1 MAQVG
6 QFVARSALAEAPAD
20 SACLVFR
27 AGRLLA
33 AVRLGEVAETM
44 RPLPVR
50 PLAGTAPYVRGVA
63 LLRGRPAPVV
73 DVARLLAGES
83 AATDRFVAVRTG
95 RGPVAL
101 ATGEVL
107 GVRHG
112 LADVTAHG
120 PDDDAGDEAQVQQNT
135 ALLGPAPG
143 RLVAAIG
150 ALDGE
155 PVFVLR
161 NLGMVPDDVWTI
173 VQSDSALPG
182 DAR

>member
-1 MAQVG
+1 MTQAG
-6 QFVARSALAEAPAD
+6 HFAAPTALADGPAD
-20 SACLVFR
+20 RACLVFR
-27 AGRLLA
+27 AGGLLA
-33 AVRLGEVAETM
+33 AVALADVAETM

-63 LLRGRPAPVV
+63 ILRGRPAPVV
-73 DVARLLAGES
+73 DLARLLAGES
-83 AATDRFVAVRTG
+83 APAVRFVAVRTG

-107 GVRHG
+107 GVRPC
-112 LADVTAHG
+112 LDDVTACG
-120 PDDDAGDEAQVQQNT
+120 PDDGEQVQQNT

-150 ALDGE
+150 SLGSD

-161 NLGMVPDDVWTI
+161 NLGMVPDDVWTL
-173 VQSDSALPG
+173 VQAE
-182 DAR
+182 DAPPEDGR